1 MRDRGKRESQG
12 KVGNIDINPRTLS
25 TNKKWTMP
33 GQELWDMWDDREREG
48 HWDSVE
54 GGGVEHQ
61 IGGIQE
67 YL

>member
-54 GGGVEHQ
+54 GGG
-61 IGGIQE
+61 
-67 YL
+67 